1 MRRFFVPPELSRG
14 EVFELPERE
23 ARHATQVLRLEAGD
37 ELTVLDGASGV
48 MECVVEATTKRS
60 VRVTVRKRDQ
70 RAPLPCPIT
79 LVQAIPK
86 GPAFETIVQ
95 KATELGAAR
104 IIPLLSERVVVQ
116 ISERDAAA
124 KVEKW
129 NQIAIESIKQC
140 GSPWLPVIES
150 PVGFDKL
157 TQHFSENAF
166 PFGVP
171 ALAGSL
177 ERAKTPNRLKPEFQT
192 PELAVIASLEPG
204 SRHLRKVLADFSA
217 ASQHR
222 PKNALIWIGPEG
234 DFTSAE
240 YAAIAKL
247 GAAPISLG
255 PLILRADTAAIAALS
270 VLNYE
275 LQGAV

>member
-23 ARHATQVLRLEAGD
+23 ARHATQVLRLDAGD
-37 ELTVLDGASGV
+37 ELTVLDGAGGV
-48 MECVVEATTKRS
+48 MDCLVEAATKRAL
-60 VRVTVRKRDQ
+60 RVAVQNRQQ

-79 LVQAIPK
+79 LIQAIPK

-116 ISERDAAA
+116 INERDAAA

-140 GSPWLPVIES
+140 GSPRLPVIES
-150 PVGFDKL
+150 PVVFGKLIQRFDHPL
-157 TQHFSENAF
+157 PIGWGE
-166 PFGVP
+166 GRGEGLLP
-171 ALAGSL
+171 AGDFAVVCSL
-177 ERAKTPNRLKPEFQT
+177 ENH
-192 PELAVIASLEPG
+192 
-204 SRHLRKVLADFSA
+204 SRTLREVLAEFYA
-217 ASQHR
+217 AKQHR
-222 PKNALIWIGPEG
+222 PQSAVVWIGPEG
-234 DFTSAE
+234 DFTPAE
-240 YAAIAKL
+240 YAAIQKL
-247 GAAPISLG
+247 GTAPITLG
-255 PLILRADTAAIAALS
+255 PLVLRADTAAIATLS

-275 LQGAV
+275 LQHAV